1 MKWTKEMLDE
11 FCRLKYVEGMSLNQ
25 IAEAMGITKA
35 AARNK
40 NSRILKER
48 RESQGEKQNG
58 APENS
63 GNPVKKEEPDVWGDA
78 MQWVAIKKWGRL
90 EGEILGIIGAMWEE
104 ILKKSG
110 SRGVKTSGE
119 TVTKML
125 GALQVV
131 LSTLEKGRNAEMNAG
146 TGTGKLDSAIGIFR
160 GN

>member
-1 MKWTKEMLDE
+1 MLDE

-48 RESQGEKQNG
+48 RENQAE
-58 APENS
+58 APEIL
-63 GNPVKKEEPDVWGDA
+63 GNPVKTEEPDVWGDA
-78 MQWVAIKKWGRL
+78 MQWVAIKRWGRL
-90 EGEILGIIGAMWEE
+90 EGEMLVIIGAMWEE

-110 SRGVKTSGE
+110 SRGVKTSEE

-146 TGTGKLDSAIGIFR
+146 AGTGKLDSAIGIFR

>member
-48 RESQGEKQNG
+48 RESQGENQAE
-58 APENS
+58 APEIS
-63 GNPVKKEEPDVWGDA
+63 GNPVKTEEPDVWGDA
-78 MQWVAIKKWGRL
+78 MQWVAIKRWGRL
-90 EGEILGIIGAMWEE
+90 EGEILVIIGAMWEE

-110 SRGVKTSGE
+110 SRGVKTSEE